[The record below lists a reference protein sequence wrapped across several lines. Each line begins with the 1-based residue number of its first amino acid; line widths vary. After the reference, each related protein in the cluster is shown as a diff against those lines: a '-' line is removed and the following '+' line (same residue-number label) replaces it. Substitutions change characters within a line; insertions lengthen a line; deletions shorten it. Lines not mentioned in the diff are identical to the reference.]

1 MNEKSKQ
8 FLNNFNNSVNI
19 FGAYNHVTYF
29 SVEAS
34 RCPETLAKFN
44 VETTPTVIITQTDKK
59 ILKRYE
65 VPEDIGMIF
74 DDISTEIEKYREQY
88 ENDKKVWKPKI

>member
-1 MNEKSKQ
+1 M
-8 FLNNFNNSVNI
+8 
-19 FGAYNHVTYF
+19 H
-29 SVEAS
+29 
-34 RCPETLAKFN
+34 
-44 VETTPTVIITQTDKK
+44 K

-88 ENDKKVWKPKI
+88 ENDKKVWEPKI